1 MMEVPDWK
9 VHLLERKR
17 KEEEEMKRREREEE
31 ERLAKMPPWKREIIL
46 RRKAKAEA
54 SMVENKTETEGEQEE
69 KICAGGGAEEEEK
82 ESRVLRENIGPVQK
96 NPFIQQEKQRRIPEY
111 SCTRPKST
119 TEQTVQRIPKVD
131 DLVRDTT
138 LPNDVKEQDAPLE
151 EHQSPS
157 IDVKGRVSRL
167 LSRFGGSRTEDDNT
181 DPCLQRVNGEEGAT
195 KTVLS
200 NSPVIAEPETQVQ
213 SIANPAPPSPSC
225 LLIATGNQTLTQ
237 ETTLSTYV
245 TPSSSSVDSEPSEPS
260 TCAAPTAMS
269 GFNTRQSMTEEV
281 RPFPFQLRPASPA
294 SPSSPARLKQTAQV
308 SPVLPRPETFKVNAG
323 KTEDDG
329 ESGLSPSKV
338 GSNFQAIKRSTGE
351 NQAMQRRK
359 GNTITVNPRK
369 VAVCENGYAVTETK
383 SPGSK
388 PESGKKR
395 YPTAEEIKVIGGY
408 LALSRSC
415 LAKHSRDKK
424 KMNISFPEADLES
437 TFEYPSESSML
448 AEYGP
453 SDEPEVPV
461 PPLAQPE
468 DDEEEESA
476 LLGGILRRKAL
487 IVDESCKR

>member
-9 VHLLERKR
+9 VHLIERKR

-54 SMVENKTETEGEQEE
+54 SMPESKTETDGEERDEKVGGFVDEE
-69 KICAGGGAEEEEK
+69 IR

-119 TEQTVQRIPKVD
+119 TEQTVQHFPKVAD
-131 DLVRDTT
+131 
-138 LPNDVKEQDAPLE
+138 LPNEVKEQDAPLE
-151 EHQSPS
+151 ENQPPS

-167 LSRFGGSRTEDDNT
+167 LSRFGGSRTEEDSSDA
-181 DPCLQRVNGEEGAT
+181 CLQRINGEGEGAT
-195 KTVLS
+195 KTVLPTA
-200 NSPVIAEPETQVQ
+200 PVMAEPETQAS

-225 LLIATGNQTLTQ
+225 LLAVTGSQTLTQ
-237 ETTLSTYV
+237 ETTLSPYV
-245 TPSSSSVDSEPSEPS
+245 TPSSSCIDLEPSELS
-260 TCAAPTAMS
+260 ACVAPTIMS
-269 GFNTRQSMTEEV
+269 GFTTKQSMTEEV

-294 SPSSPARLKQTAQV
+294 RQLKQTTQV
-308 SPVLPRPETFKVNAG
+308 SPVLSKPETVKVNSA
-323 KTEDDG
+323 KIEEDG
-329 ESGLSPSKV
+329 ETGLSPSKV
-338 GSNFQAIKRSTGE
+338 TRNFQGIKRLTGE
-351 NQAMQRRK
+351 SQAVQTRK

-369 VAVCENGYAVTETK
+369 AVICENGYAVTETK
-383 SPGSK
+383 SPTTK

-408 LALSRSC
+408 LALSKSC

-424 KMNISFPEADLES
+424 KMNISFPDADLES

-461 PPLAQPE
+461 PPFAQPE

>member
-1 MMEVPDWK
+1 MEVPDWK

-54 SMVENKTETEGEQEE
+54 SMLENKVENEGVEQEE
-69 KICAGGGAEEEEK
+69 KLGGGEQEEEK

-111 SCTRPKST
+111 SCARTKSS
-119 TEQTVQRIPKVD
+119 TEQTVQRTPKVD
-131 DLVRDTT
+131 DLARDTN
-138 LPNDVKEQDAPLE
+138 LPNELKEQDAPLE
-151 EHQSPS
+151 EHQPPS

-167 LSRFGGSRTEDDNT
+167 LSRFGGSRTEDDSS
-181 DPCLQRVNGEEGAT
+181 DPCLQRLNGEGEGET
-195 KTVLS
+195 KIVLPSPTV
-200 NSPVIAEPETQVQ
+200 VAEPETQAS
-213 SIANPAPPSPSC
+213 SIANLAPPSPSC
-225 LLIATGNQTLTQ
+225 LLSATGSQTRTQ
-237 ETTLSTYV
+237 ETTLSPHV
-245 TPSSSSVDSEPSEPS
+245 TPSSSCVDSEPSELS
-260 TCAAPTAMS
+260 TCAAPTTMS
-269 GFNTRQSMTEEV
+269 GLNSRQTMTEEV

-294 SPSSPARLKQTAQV
+294 RQLKQATQV
-308 SPVLPRPETFKVNAG
+308 SPVSSRPEIFKVNAG
-323 KTEDDG
+323 KAEEDG

-338 GSNFQAIKRSTGE
+338 TYNFQASKRVTGE
-351 NQAMQRRK
+351 NQAVQRRK

-369 VAVCENGYAVTETK
+369 TAICENGYAVTETK
-383 SPGSK
+383 SPVTK

-408 LALSRSC
+408 LALSKSC
-415 LAKHSRDKK
+415 LAKRSRDKK

-437 TFEYPSESSML
+437 TFEYPSESSLL

-453 SDEPEVPV
+453 ADEPEVPI
-461 PPLAQPE
+461 PPFAQPE
-468 DDEEEESA
+468 DDEEEESV

>member
-17 KEEEEMKRREREEE
+17 KEEEEMKRREKEEE

-54 SMVENKTETEGEQEE
+54 SMSESRTETDGEERE
-69 KICAGGGAEEEEK
+69 DKVGGFGEEEVR

-119 TEQTVQRIPKVD
+119 TEQTVQRFPKVD
-131 DLVRDTT
+131 DL
-138 LPNDVKEQDAPLE
+138 PNEVKEQDALLE
-151 EHQSPS
+151 EHQPPP

-167 LSRFGGSRTEDDNT
+167 LSRFGGSRTEDDSSET
-181 DPCLQRVNGEEGAT
+181 CLQRVNGEGEGVT
-195 KTVLS
+195 KTVLPTT
-200 NSPVIAEPETQVQ
+200 PVISEPETQAS

-225 LLIATGNQTLTQ
+225 LLAVTGSQSLTQ
-237 ETTLSTYV
+237 ETTLSPYV
-245 TPSSSSVDSEPSEPS
+245 TPSSSCVESEPSELS
-260 TCAAPTAMS
+260 TCVAPTAMS
-269 GFNTRQSMTEEV
+269 GFNNKQSMTEEV

-294 SPSSPARLKQTAQV
+294 RQLKQTTQV
-308 SPVLPRPETFKVNAG
+308 SPILSRPETFKVNAA
-323 KTEDDG
+323 KTEEDG
-329 ESGLSPSKV
+329 ENGLSPSKV
-338 GSNFQAIKRSTGE
+338 NRNFQGIKRVSGE
-351 NQAMQRRK
+351 SQAVQTRK

-369 VAVCENGYAVTETK
+369 AVVCENGYAVTETK
-383 SPGSK
+383 SPITK

-424 KMNISFPEADLES
+424 KMNISFPDSDLES

-453 SDEPEVPV
+453 SDDLEVPV

>member
-17 KEEEEMKRREREEE
+17 KEEEEMKRREREED

-54 SMVENKTETEGEQEE
+54 SMLENKTETEGEQEE
-69 KICAGGGAEEEEK
+69 KIGGGGEEEEK

-131 DLVRDTT
+131 DLVRDTN
-138 LPNDVKEQDAPLE
+138 LPNDVKEQDSPLE
-151 EHQSPS
+151 EHQPPS
-157 IDVKGRVSRL
+157 VDVKGRVSRL
-167 LSRFGGSRTEDDNT
+167 LSRFGGSRTEDDS
-181 DPCLQRVNGEEGAT
+181 DPCLQRVNGEEGVT
-195 KTVLS
+195 KTVLPTT
-200 NSPVIAEPETQVQ
+200 PVIVEPETQVS

-225 LLIATGNQTLTQ
+225 FHTATGNQTLTQ
-237 ETTLSTYV
+237 ETILSTYV
-245 TPSSSSVDSEPSEPS
+245 TPSSSSVESEPSELS
-260 TCAAPTAMS
+260 TCAAPMAMS
-269 GFNTRQSMTEEV
+269 GFTTRQSMTDEV

-294 SPSSPARLKQTAQV
+294 SPARLKQATQV
-308 SPVLPRPETFKVNAG
+308 SPILSRPETFKVNAG
-323 KTEDDG
+323 KTDEDG
-329 ESGLSPSKV
+329 ETGLSPSKV
-338 GSNFQAIKRSTGE
+338 TCNFQAIKRTTGE
-351 NQAMQRRK
+351 NQAVQRRK

-369 VAVCENGYAVTETK
+369 VAVCENGYAVTEAK
-383 SPGSK
+383 SPGTK

-415 LAKHSRDKK
+415 LAKHSQDKK

-453 SDEPEVPV
+453 AEEPDVPV

>member
-54 SMVENKTETEGEQEE
+54 SMPESKIETDGEERDE
-69 KICAGGGAEEEEK
+69 KIGGFGDEEIR

-119 TEQTVQRIPKVD
+119 TEQTVQRFPKD
-131 DLVRDTT
+131 DL
-138 LPNDVKEQDAPLE
+138 PNEVKEQDAPLE
-151 EHQSPS
+151 EHQPPS

-167 LSRFGGSRTEDDNT
+167 LSRFGGSRTEEDSSDT
-181 DPCLQRVNGEEGAT
+181 CLQRVNGEGEGAT
-195 KTVLS
+195 KTVLPTT
-200 NSPVIAEPETQVQ
+200 PVVVEPETQAS

-225 LLIATGNQTLTQ
+225 LLAVTGNQTLTQ
-237 ETTLSTYV
+237 ETTLSPYV
-245 TPSSSSVDSEPSEPS
+245 TPSSSCIDSEPSELS
-260 TCAAPTAMS
+260 NCVALTAMS
-269 GFNTRQSMTEEV
+269 GFNTKQSMTEEV

-294 SPSSPARLKQTAQV
+294 RQLKQTSQV
-308 SPVLPRPETFKVNAG
+308 SPVLSRPETFKVNAA
-323 KTEDDG
+323 KAEEDG
-329 ESGLSPSKV
+329 ETGLSPSKV
-338 GSNFQAIKRSTGE
+338 TRNFQGIKRVTGE
-351 NQAMQRRK
+351 SQAVQTRK

-369 VAVCENGYAVTETK
+369 AVICENGYAVTETK
-383 SPGSK
+383 SPTTK

-408 LALSRSC
+408 LALSKSC

-424 KMNISFPEADLES
+424 KMNISFSDADLES

-461 PPLAQPE
+461 PQLAQPE
-468 DDEEEESA
+468 DDEEEETA

>member
-17 KEEEEMKRREREEE
+17 KEEEETKRRDREEE

-46 RRKAKAEA
+46 RRKAKAGA
-54 SMVENKTETEGEQEE
+54 SISENKIESEGGEQEE
-69 KICAGGGAEEEEK
+69 KVVDGEEEEER

-96 NPFIQQEKQRRIPEY
+96 NPFIQQEKQRRMPEY
-111 SCTRPKST
+111 SCIRPKST

-131 DLVRDTT
+131 DLVRETS
-138 LPNDVKEQDAPLE
+138 LPNEVKEQDAPLE
-151 EHQSPS
+151 VQQSS
-157 IDVKGRVSRL
+157 STDVKGRVSRL
-167 LSRFGGSRTEDDNT
+167 LSRFGGSRSEDDGS
-181 DPCLQRVNGEEGAT
+181 DPCLQRVNGEGET
-195 KTVLS
+195 KTVLPIS
-200 NSPVIAEPETQVQ
+200 LVVTQPEIQAS
-213 SIANPAPPSPSC
+213 SIANPTPPSPSC
-225 LLIATGNQTLTQ
+225 LLATTGSQTVTQ
-237 ETTLSTYV
+237 ETTLYSYV
-245 TPSSSSVDSEPSEPS
+245 TSSSSCVDSELS

-269 GFNTRQSMTEEV
+269 GFNTRKSMTEEV

-294 SPSSPARLKQTAQV
+294 RQLRQTTQV
-308 SPVLPRPETFKVNAG
+308 SPVSSKPETFKVNAG
-323 KTEDDG
+323 KAEEDG
-329 ESGLSPSKV
+329 ETGFSPSKV
-338 GSNFQAIKRSTGE
+338 TGNIQTIKRVAGDS
-351 NQAMQRRK
+351 QAVQRRK

-369 VAVCENGYAVTETK
+369 VAVCENGYASTETK
-383 SPGSK
+383 SPVNK

-395 YPTAEEIKVIGGY
+395 YPTAEEIKVTGGY
-408 LALSRSC
+408 LILPKSC

-424 KMNISFPEADLES
+424 KMNISFPESDLES

-453 SDEPEVPV
+453 ADEPEVQV

-476 LLGGILRRKAL
+476 LLAGILRRKAL